1 MKISVIIPSYRPEE
15 YLFDCLEAIRNQS
28 LNQNEFET
36 LVILNGCNEPYF
48 EQIQKYIKVHSS
60 NIRLIQTDEPGV
72 SNARNIGIEAAKGE
86 YITFVDDDD
95 IVSPTYLEDLLV
107 VSSPTCVGCANSYAF
122 VNNVDDHQSNFLT
135 TAYIK
140 CKSQSYSQFAYRQ
153 YLSPPYVKLIHRS
166 IIGDSRFPVD
176 MKKSEDSVFCLLIS
190 PRIKD
195 MRLASP
201 DAIYYQRLRE
211 GSAMRKKES
220 YWSIIKE
227 HLYIEYK
234 YLRVW
239 IKNPFLYNLKFF
251 LSRLAACGKNC
262 LLYLRNQKNY

>member
-1 MKISVIIPSYRPEE
+1 MKLSVIIPSYRPEE

-153 YLSPPYVKLIHRS
+153 YLSPPCVKLIHRS
-166 IIGDSRFPVD
+166 LIGDSRFPLFAEFLHDAPGLCGLRLFRTMATDKRKEMVLGSSNLVAMFFRPHLGFD
-176 MKKSEDSVFCLLIS
+176 FDSVCICGICSYRQGQGLGISLHHRIFGSMVQWFC
-190 PRIKD
+190 
-195 MRLASP
+195 A
-201 DAIYYQRLRE
+201 E
-211 GSAMRKKES
+211 
-220 YWSIIKE
+220 
-227 HLYIEYK
+227 
-234 YLRVW
+234 
-239 IKNPFLYNLKFF
+239 
-251 LSRLAACGKNC
+251 
-262 LLYLRNQKNY
+262 